1 MGNTINKM
9 DIVKTEHDLTCY
21 IIEKIQLAQVQGLD
35 IKQDWNLGYI
45 AGVTE
50 MAKKLIEIME
60 EENEEEAE

>member
-1 MGNTINKM
+1 MPNELTKM

-21 IIEKIQLAQVQGLD
+21 IIEKIQLAQERGLD

-50 MAKKLIEIME
+50 MAKNLIEIME
-60 EENEEEAE
+60 EENDEEAE

>member
-1 MGNTINKM
+1 MPNELTKM

-21 IIEKIQLAQVQGLD
+21 IIEKIQIAQERGLD

-50 MAKKLIEIME
+50 MANNLIEIME
-60 EENEEEAE
+60 DENDEEAE

>member
-1 MGNTINKM
+1 MPNELTKM

-21 IIEKIQLAQVQGLD
+21 IIEKMQIAQERGLD

-50 MAKKLIEIME
+50 MANNLIEIME
-60 EENEEEAE
+60 DENDEEAE